1 MYKWQFEIEM
11 EAGSRDVENEHTTI
25 ANSLARLTL
34 ADERFINDKKSDL
47 TVMGFSTDCIDQALK
62 ELRQQGI
69 LFTASQTV
77 SFCPGKL
84 SCYYY
89 IK

>member
-1 MYKWQFEIEM
+1 M
-11 EAGSRDVENEHTTI
+11 EAQGGDMENEHTAI

-34 ADERFINDKKSDL
+34 ADETFINGKKSEL

-77 SFCPGKL
+77 LCCPDL
-84 SCYYY
+84 SCHYY